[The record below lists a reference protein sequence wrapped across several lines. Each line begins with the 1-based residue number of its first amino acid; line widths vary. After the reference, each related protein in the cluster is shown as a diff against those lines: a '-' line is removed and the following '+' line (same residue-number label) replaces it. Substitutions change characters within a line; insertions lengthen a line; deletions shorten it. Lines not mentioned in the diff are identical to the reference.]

1 MEVLDED
8 NNIYKEYL
16 KGGDHRKLYDW
27 KLEREY
33 LEKEKENEMVDDNEE
48 NKDEN
53 VFDNDEYE
61 SIDEREVH

>member
-16 KGGDHRKLYDW
+16 KDGDHRKLYDW

-33 LEKEKENEMVDDNEE
+33 LEKEKENEMVDYNEE
-48 NKDEN
+48 NKDEMFLIMTN
-53 VFDNDEYE
+53 MNL
-61 SIDEREVH
+61 

>member
-8 NNIYKEYL
+8 NNINKEYL

-61 SIDEREVH
+61 AIDEREVH